1 MAVRVMIKRYVPRD
15 KEEELLKLTMK
26 LRLLA
31 SQQPGYISGETLRN
45 VEDPIQYLVVSTWQ
59 TVEDWTNWRAK
70 QERSE
75 VQGKIDALL
84 GSETTYEMYHYPEK
98 KRIRIR
104 DFIHADD

>member
-26 LRLLA
+26 LRLIA

-45 VEDPIQYLVVSTWQ
+45 VEDPLQYLVVSTWQ
-59 TVEDWTNWRAK
+59 TVEDWKNWRAK
-70 QERSE
+70 PERAE
-75 VQGKIDALL
+75 VQGKIDTLL
-84 GSETTYEMYHYPEK
+84 DSETTYEMYHYPEK

-104 DFIHADD
+104 DFIHSDD